1 MTICRANYA
10 NAGSRRLPPARY
22 AQAFPITAL
31 AFSLDGSRL
40 VAGGRQELTI
50 WNSANG
56 QLIAR
61 LQTRAERAYGIAFL
75 TENRIAVAGGR
86 PGQEGDVRIY
96 DLAAPAASTE
106 NGVARLNGVS
116 DPHVMI
122 AHLMDTDDSM
132 LCLAVSPDRKMLAAA
147 GCDKLIRVWR
157 SRRSDVAPNSIRRS
171 TCIPIGCS
179 ASPSRRTAS
188 GS

>member
-1 MTICRANYA
+1 MR
-10 NAGSRRLPPARY
+10 
-22 AQAFPITAL
+22 
-31 AFSLDGSRL
+31 
-40 VAGGRQELTI
+40 
-50 WNSANG
+50 SA
-56 QLIAR
+56 
-61 LQTRAERAYGIAFL
+61 AYGIAFL

-96 DLAAPAASTE
+96 DLAAPAAATE

-116 DPHVMI
+116 DPHVLI

-157 SRRSDVAPNSIRRS
+157 LAPDAASAQLEQTIDVHSDWVLGVAF
-171 TCIPIGCS
+171 
-179 ASPSRRTAS
+179 SPDGQRLATAS
-188 GS
+188 RDKSCKLWDLTKRESLQSFSEHSAPAFGVALSRDGKSGFSVGATK